1 MDFSK
6 MMSAQIAKKQAPASK
21 AAAVTST
28 DQKYLKRAEI
38 EAAREAAYKAEQE
51 AKERE
56 RIERADRKRKLE
68 DDEAERN
75 REREIKRQRLAE
87 ESKLRRIEE
96 EQKEEQARRKRLGLP
111 ELPSVSA
118 DHAAEDETPVP
129 EGEDDLPEEEL
140 IIKLREAS
148 EPIRLFGESH
158 ASRLRRYHKLQE
170 QRSKSLDMATKPK
183 TIIPT
188 SLEPVAEAE
197 MKVPAKAPAVTDAEG
212 RIYLARQLTAWF
224 NLVLKEWAIALASRS
239 EETKQTFTGKAA
251 SNSMISAINDLK
263 PLFRRLEKINKDPEK
278 LPPDLLDP
286 IADIVYR
293 AQERQ
298 YVKANDGYLQ
308 LSIGKAAWPI
318 GVTMVGIHERSA
330 REKLHET
337 DKGKAHIMADEATR
351 KILQSIKR
359 CLTFAQ
365 TRWPPEDVGQLMG

>member
-1 MDFSK
+1 
-6 MMSAQIAKKQAPASK
+6 MMSAQIAKKQAPASRTASITS
-21 AAAVTST
+21 AA

-56 RIERADRKRKLE
+56 RIEKADKKRRFE
-68 DDEAERN
+68 DDEAERQ
-75 REREIKRQRLAE
+75 REREGKRQRLAE
-87 ESKLRRIEE
+87 ESKLRRLEE
-96 EQKEEQARRKRLGLP
+96 EQKEERDRRKRLGLP
-111 ELPSVSA
+111 ELPPAKA
-118 DHAAEDETPVP
+118 DNATEDETPVP
-129 EGEDDLPEEEL
+129 DGEVDLPEEEL

-148 EPIRLFGESH
+148 EPARLFGESH
-158 ASRLRRYHKLQE
+158 AQRLRRYYKLQE
-170 QRSKSLDMATKPK
+170 QRTTSLDAATKPRS
-183 TIIPT
+183 IIST
-188 SLEPVAEAE
+188 SLEPVAEAD

-212 RIYLARQLTAWF
+212 RTYLARQLTAWF

-251 SNSMISAINDLK
+251 SNSMVSAINDLK

-286 IADIVYR
+286 IAEIVYR
-293 AQERQ
+293 AQKRQ